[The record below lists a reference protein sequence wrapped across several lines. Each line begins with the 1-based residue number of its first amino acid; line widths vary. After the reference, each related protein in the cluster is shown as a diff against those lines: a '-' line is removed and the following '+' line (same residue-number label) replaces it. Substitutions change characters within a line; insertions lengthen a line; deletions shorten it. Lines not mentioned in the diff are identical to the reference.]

1 MYKKGYKTMAGI
13 NFLLGLCAI
22 FLYLPYMLQAFD
34 IDASK
39 WIEIGSDLF
48 KKNYGDVLI
57 TFGIVLLVWIIGL
70 TALSLLSKPNVPK
83 FILKVAVIVALA
95 LPLMYVLALKYEWA
109 VEFWVKNIAKDV
121 KTISYM
127 LIIVACGSSVLGTL
141 FNFSKK
147 HKANLHHIV
156 QAFVMSAL
164 LILFVAVYG
173 FCGWKIDFEL
183 IIKLNGVL
191 IGLLAIYLPISAPI
205 ILISSR
211 RRL

>member
-22 FLYLPYMLQAFD
+22 FLYLPYMLQAFE

-83 FILKVAVIVALA
+83 FIL
-95 LPLMYVLALKYEWA
+95 
-109 VEFWVKNIAKDV
+109 
-121 KTISYM
+121 
-127 LIIVACGSSVLGTL
+127 
-141 FNFSKK
+141 
-147 HKANLHHIV
+147 
-156 QAFVMSAL
+156 
-164 LILFVAVYG
+164 
-173 FCGWKIDFEL
+173 
-183 IIKLNGVL
+183 
-191 IGLLAIYLPISAPI
+191 
-205 ILISSR
+205 
-211 RRL
+211 